1 MKHRAIHSSLFESN
15 RKRLSALMERGSLAV
30 VNANDLLP
38 GNADA
43 TVPMQPNSDLFY
55 LTGVEQEESILLLF
69 PDATDE
75 SLREILFVREPTAHL
90 AIWEG
95 HKLSKEEA
103 RKISG
108 IREVRWLSEFWG
120 LFHPLMCECE
130 HVYLNSNEHKRAV
143 IEVETRDARFVNGV
157 QRRYP
162 LHSYRR
168 LARLMHRLRVVK
180 SDLEVELIQHAS
192 NITAGGFR
200 RLLKFVKPG
209 VNETE
214 IEAELSHEYIRN
226 RAVFA
231 YPPIIA
237 SGVNACTL
245 HYVEND
251 QECKKGQLVLID
263 AAARYAN
270 YNSDLTRTIP
280 VNGRFT
286 RRQKQVYNAVLRV
299 FRGTVQGMVPGKLPR
314 DLQKETEALIEQELV
329 GLGLLKMSDVRKR
342 NPVKPAFKRY
352 FMHGVAHPL
361 GLDTHDVGF
370 TTEPIQAGWV
380 MTCEPG
386 IYIEEEGMAVR
397 LENDILVTENGNTDL
412 MADIPIEA
420 GEIEELMNQRA

>member
-1 MKHRAIHSSLFESN
+1 M
-15 RKRLSALMERGSLAV
+15 
-30 VNANDLLP
+30 
-38 GNADA
+38 
-43 TVPMQPNSDLFY
+43 
-55 LTGVEQEESILLLF
+55 
-69 PDATDE
+69 
-75 SLREILFVREPTAHL
+75 
-90 AIWEG
+90 
-95 HKLSKEEA
+95 
-103 RKISG
+103 
-108 IREVRWLSEFWG
+108 
-120 LFHPLMCECE
+120 
-130 HVYLNSNEHKRAV
+130 
-143 IEVETRDARFVNGV
+143 
-157 QRRYP
+157 
-162 LHSYRR
+162 
-168 LARLMHRLRVVK
+168 
-180 SDLEVELIQHAS
+180 
-192 NITAGGFR
+192 
-200 RLLKFVKPG
+200 
-209 VNETE
+209 
-214 IEAELSHEYIRN
+214 
-226 RAVFA
+226 
-231 YPPIIA
+231 
-237 SGVNACTL
+237 
-245 HYVEND
+245 
-251 QECKKGQLVLID
+251 LID

>member
-1 MKHRAIHSSLFESN
+1 MKHRSIHSSLFESN
-15 RKRLSALMERGSLAV
+15 RKRLCALMERGSLAV

-55 LTGVEQEESILLLF
+55 LSGVEQEESILLLF
-69 PDATDE
+69 PDAADE

-120 LFHPLMCECE
+120 VFHPLMCECE

-231 YPPIIA
+231 YPAIIA
-237 SGVNACTL
+237 SGGNACTL

-280 VNGRFT
+280 VSGRFT

-329 GLGLLKMSDVRKR
+329 GLGLLKMSDLRKR

-370 TTEPIQAGWV
+370 TTEPIQPGWV

-412 MADIPIEA
+412 MGDIPIEA